1 MYHCRICKYVANAIY
16 VRCRTDR
23 THQNNKEYRRL
34 AQYFIEA
41 QIIQLHLNIPFIHDM
56 VFSPLLSIDHFQRY
70 FRIIQEGIAVR
81 RHLDLLRWLQG
92 EVQHYL
98 PHEIMLVAWG
108 DFSTGVIWHD
118 IISPLPGVRTAR
130 SEPADLSPMLKAFYN
145 RWVELGRMPCTS
157 NIGKPGIGEFDIL
170 VEARSP
176 SCSFGRAL
184 HGMRSSLLHGISDKR
199 GHHDCLYVIFSSQDK
214 LGDST
219 LGAMEV
225 LLPYLDTALRRIAPM
240 AQRSSISSLLVDRPG
255 SECRELSEREIEI
268 MDWVKKGKTNAEIG
282 SILCI
287 SSYTVKNHLHQ
298 IFRKLDVYNRMQAV
312 SKVERSPSH
321 G

>member
-1 MYHCRICKYVANAIY
+1 MGFFPSLSA
-16 VRCRTDR
+16 D
-23 THQNNKEYRRL
+23 
-34 AQYFIEA
+34 
-41 QIIQLHLNIPFIHDM
+41 HL
-56 VFSPLLSIDHFQRY
+56 QRY

-108 DFSTGVIWHD
+108 DFGSNSIRHD
-118 IISPLPGVRTAR
+118 IISPLPGVRTAQ
-130 SEPADLSPMLKAFYN
+130 SEPASLSPLLQASHN

-157 NIGKPGIGEFDIL
+157 SICKPGIGEFDIFS
-170 VEARSP
+170 ADRAP
-176 SCSFGRAL
+176 PCSFGRAL

-214 LGDST
+214 LDDST
-219 LGAMEV
+219 LSAMEI
-225 LLPYLDTALRRIAPM
+225 LLPYLDTALRRIAPL
-240 AQRSSISSLLVDRPG
+240 AQRSYMPPLLADQLR
-255 SECRELSEREIEI
+255 SEGRGLSEREIEI